1 MLKFLET
8 VWLVIAI
15 LGVIFTIYSFF
26 DTHYAQTD
34 RIWFAVITAVAGG
47 MSYIRRRQR
56 LSSQGNGNDA
66 KK

>member
-1 MLKFLET
+1 MLRFLEI

-15 LGVIFTIYSFF
+15 LGVAFTIYSFF

-34 RIWFAVITAVAGG
+34 RIWFAVITAVAAG

-56 LSSQGNGNDA
+56 LSSQSSNDA